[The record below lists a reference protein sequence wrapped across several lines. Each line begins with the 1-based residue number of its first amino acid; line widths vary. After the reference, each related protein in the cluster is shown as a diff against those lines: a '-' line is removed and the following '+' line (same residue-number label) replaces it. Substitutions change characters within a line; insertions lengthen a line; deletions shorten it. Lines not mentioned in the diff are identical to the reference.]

1 MSSELHPQAQAFLER
16 MEQKGGLPSHALSVE
31 GARESLNELLITD
44 KAEPVGEVKD
54 LSVPGPTEEGVPIR
68 IYIPEGSGPFP
79 VLVYFH
85 GGGWVKGNLE
95 THDDLCRSLTN
106 DIGVVTVSV
115 DYRRPPEYPFPA
127 GLEDSYAVTRWVT
140 QYADAFDGD
149 PDAVAVGGES
159 AGGNLAAAV
168 SLLARDRGEP
178 SIDHQILLYPVL
190 DRDLER
196 RSYEEKG
203 EDYNLT
209 TSSMRWYWNHYL
221 LNEVDAKNPYA
232 APLQARNLSDLP
244 RATVVTCGFDPLHDE
259 GVLYAECL
267 DAADVPVQL
276 LDYEDQIHGFISF
289 PEHMDQALELRKEL
303 ATELHD
309 TFDMEP

>member
-16 MEQKGGLPSHALSVE
+16 MEEKGSLPSHALSVE

-44 KAEPVGEVKD
+44 KSEPVGEVQD
-54 LSVPGPTEEGVPIR
+54 LTIAGPNEEGVPVR
-68 IYIPEGSGPFP
+68 IYTPEGSGPFP

-106 DIGVVTVSV
+106 DIGVATVSV
-115 DYRRPPEYPFPA
+115 DYRRPPEHPFPA
-127 GLEDSYAVTRWVT
+127 GLEDCYAVTRWVT
-140 QYADAFDGD
+140 EYADAFDGD
-149 PDAVAVGGES
+149 PDRIAVGGES

-168 SLLARDRGEP
+168 SLLARDRDGP
-178 SIDHQILLYPVL
+178 SLDHQILLYPVL

-196 RSYEEKG
+196 QSYVEKG

-209 TSSMRWYWNHYL
+209 TSSMEWYWDHYL
-221 LNEVDAKNPYA
+221 VNEVDAKNPYA
-232 APLQARNLSDLP
+232 APLQVRDLSDLP

-259 GVLYAECL
+259 GVRYAERL
-267 DAADVPVQL
+267 DSVDVPVRL
-276 LDYEDQIHGFISF
+276 LDYDDQIHGFISF
-289 PEHMDQALELRKEL
+289 PDHMDQALELREEL
-303 ATELHD
+303 ATELRD
-309 TFDMEP
+309 TFKMHP